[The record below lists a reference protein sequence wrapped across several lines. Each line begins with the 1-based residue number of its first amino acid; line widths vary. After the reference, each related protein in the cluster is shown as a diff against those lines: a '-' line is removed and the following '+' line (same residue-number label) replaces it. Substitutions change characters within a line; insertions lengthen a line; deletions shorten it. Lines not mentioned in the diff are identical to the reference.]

1 MITKI
6 SEIAVEDIQSY
17 LRISEMEPKDKIYL
31 STILKSAINF
41 IKNYT
46 GLEENELDLY
56 SDLVAVVYVL
66 CQDMYDNRSY
76 YVDSSNVNKV
86 IQTILDMHS
95 RNLLWVNQLMPVS
108 MIN

>member
-46 GLEENELDLY
+46 GLE
-56 SDLVAVVYVL
+56 
-66 CQDMYDNRSY
+66 
-76 YVDSSNVNKV
+76 
-86 IQTILDMHS
+86 
-95 RNLLWVNQLMPVS
+95 
-108 MIN
+108 